1 MSKTL
6 HIQQKGEID
15 MKRIIVFST
24 LALMLVAGFTFATET
39 QNVQGEYIEARS
51 ASVYVGACHF
61 GAEFVEGGKEATL
74 VWNIHNGS
82 WNNVALDGLTVVAVV
97 SAKNN
102 LAIDTKTRMSVL
114 YVDSKA
120 TPEQRAAISD
130 MLATKRAD
138 VLGKVVA
145 TQIAPVAFTKKG
157 TKYDVT
163 VGKVLTLSAN
173 RYPCA
178 NCTQPH
184 QIWYEPLTEI
194 QNAIV
199 GKSEIYR
206 YKDSHLPVNWVQG
219 DAANNVFVGNFSM

>member
-1 MSKTL
+1 
-6 HIQQKGEID
+6 
-15 MKRIIVFST
+15 MKRIIVFTT
-24 LALMLVAGFTFATET
+24 LALILISGFAIATE
-39 QNVQGEYIEARS
+39 NPIVQGEYIEARS

-102 LAIDTKTRMSVL
+102 LAIDTKTRKSVL
-114 YVDSKA
+114 YVDAKA
-120 TPEQRAAISD
+120 TPEQRAALTN
-130 MLATKRAD
+130 MLVTKRSD

-145 TQIAPVAFTKKG
+145 TQIAPTTFTKKG

-163 VGKVLTLSAN
+163 VGKVFTLSAN

-178 NCTQPH
+178 KCTQPH
-184 QIWYEPLTEI
+184 QIWYEPLTTV

-206 YKDSHLPVNWVQG
+206 YKDTHLPVNWQQG
-219 DAANNVFVGNFSM
+219 DAANNVFVGSFSM

>member
-1 MSKTL
+1 
-6 HIQQKGEID
+6 
-15 MKRIIVFST
+15 MKRIFVFTT
-24 LALMLVAGFTFATET
+24 LILILVSGFAFATET
-39 QNVQGEYIEARS
+39 AAVQGEYIEARS

-74 VWNIHNGS
+74 VWNIHRGS
-82 WNNVALDGLTVVAVV
+82 WNNVSLDGLTVVAVV

-102 LAIDTKTRMSVL
+102 LAIDTKTRKSVL
-114 YVDSKA
+114 YVDTKA
-120 TPEQRAAISD
+120 TPEQHAALSN

-145 TQIAPVAFTKKG
+145 TQIAPITFTKKG

-163 VGKVLTLSAN
+163 VGEVLSLAAN
-173 RYPCA
+173 RYPCVH
-178 NCTQPH
+178 CTQPH

-199 GKSEIYR
+199 GKSEVYH
-206 YKDSHLPVNWVQG
+206 YKDKHLSVNWQQG
-219 DAANNVFVGNFSM
+219 DAANNVFVGSFSM